1 MHISFFNWFLAAA
14 PIVLFLIVMLVFKWG
29 GSRAGALSWL
39 VTVFIAVAFFGANFE
54 LLAFTYVK
62 AFLLSID
69 VLLII
74 WTALFLYMLT
84 EQSGTISTIGNW
96 LRNLT
101 KDKALQGIFLGWL
114 FPSFLQGMGGFGV
127 PVAVA
132 APLLVST
139 GFDPLQSLVMASI
152 GHAWGVT
159 FGSMASSF
167 QSLIAVTNLPGEL
180 LAPAAAAILG
190 ILAFVSGL
198 LVTFVADGV
207 VGVKN
212 AFPITL
218 LMSAVLAGGQYI
230 LSTNGLWIIAV
241 TVPALLC
248 LVVNYLLIRWR
259 HSNAAIAPVSQKD
272 LLFAFLP
279 YVILVG
285 LTLAFNF
292 SQGIQ
297 SVLGKIKLELF
308 FPEIVT
314 NLGDVTPAGA
324 GRVIKIFTHPGMII
338 FISAIFTFFIF
349 RFIGLLKKG
358 ELSII
363 TKKTAQASINTTI
376 SIFTMVG
383 IATIMSH
390 TKMTEV
396 LAIGISRA
404 FGNRLFPAISP
415 FIGALG
421 AFITGSN
428 SNSNV
433 LFAALQ
439 MRTAELLNLSVPLIL
454 AAQTAGGS
462 MGSMMAPAKVILGCA
477 TVGLANQES
486 TVINK
491 ILIYGFGLVLFTG
504 ILVLVFNFLGV
515 F

>member
-1 MHISFFNWFLAAA
+1 
-14 PIVLFLIVMLVFKWG
+14 
-29 GSRAGALSWL
+29 
-39 VTVFIAVAFFGANFE
+39 
-54 LLAFTYVK
+54 
-62 AFLLSID
+62 
-69 VLLII
+69 
-74 WTALFLYMLT
+74 
-84 EQSGTISTIGNW
+84 
-96 LRNLT
+96 
-101 KDKALQGIFLGWL
+101 
-114 FPSFLQGMGGFGV
+114 
-127 PVAVA
+127 
-132 APLLVST
+132 
-139 GFDPLQSLVMASI
+139 
-152 GHAWGVT
+152 
-159 FGSMASSF
+159 
-167 QSLIAVTNLPGEL
+167 
-180 LAPAAAAILG
+180 
-190 ILAFVSGL
+190 
-198 LVTFVADGV
+198 
-207 VGVKN
+207 
-212 AFPITL
+212 
-218 LMSAVLAGGQYI
+218 
-230 LSTNGLWIIAV
+230 
-241 TVPALLC
+241 
-248 LVVNYLLIRWR
+248 
-259 HSNAAIAPVSQKD
+259 
-272 LLFAFLP
+272 
-279 YVILVG
+279 
-285 LTLAFNF
+285 
-292 SQGIQ
+292 
-297 SVLGKIKLELF
+297 
-308 FPEIVT
+308 
-314 NLGDVTPAGA
+314 
-324 GRVIKIFTHPGMII
+324 MII